1 MHFSAYN
8 GHARMVQVL
17 VERYNCAPDR
27 PEKVCGVNVVLLT
40 AGYYC
45 KNSPFVISFF
55 GMCMC
60 VAQTDCGVWGSQER
74 PQRGGQVPGGAER
87 LQHNF

>member
-1 MHFSAYN
+1 MQYGWTALHFSAYN

-40 AGYYC
+40 VGYYC
-45 KNSPFVISFF
+45 QNSPFVILFLGYVHVCS
-55 GMCMC
+55 
-60 VAQTDCGVWGSQER
+60 T
-74 PQRGGQVPGGAER
+74 
-87 LQHNF
+87 N